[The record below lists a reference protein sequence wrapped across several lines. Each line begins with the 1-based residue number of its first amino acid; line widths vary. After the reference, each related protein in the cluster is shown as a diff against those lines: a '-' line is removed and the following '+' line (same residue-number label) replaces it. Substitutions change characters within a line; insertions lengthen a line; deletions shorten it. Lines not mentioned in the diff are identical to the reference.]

1 MSQGDR
7 QVTICREAVE
17 HRAVGSLL
25 GPFLESST

>member
-7 QVTICREAVE
+7 QVTVCKEAVE
-17 HRAVGSLL
+17 HRAVNSLF